1 MNISFQQPKLYSVFL
16 AVMFLAAPMV
26 AASQNPTTLSPQP
39 EGASR
44 QLIHEAAQ
52 AVDEAWEEFHRAA
65 IGGTLASPSIQTKIE
80 GQLHEARGLL
90 MEARKAER
98 KGDHRSVKKMTEKLL
113 DLSHDIVMAS
123 REKKR

>member
-1 MNISFQQPKLYSVFL
+1 MKILFQHQTISCLVLVVICLTASHGAFGQNQPPSDH
-16 AVMFLAAPMV
+16 
-26 AASQNPTTLSPQP
+26 TT
-39 EGASR
+39 EGTSR
-44 QLIHEAAQ
+44 QLIHDAAQ

-65 IGGTLASPSIQTKIE
+65 IGGTLASPSVQTTIE

-98 KGDHRSVKKMTEKLL
+98 RGDHRSVKIITDKLFE
-113 DLSHDIVMAS
+113 LSHEIVMAS

>member
-1 MNISFQQPKLYSVFL
+1 MVLLCSPYAAVGQNHPSVD
-16 AVMFLAAPMV
+16 AM
-26 AASQNPTTLSPQP
+26 T
-39 EGASR
+39 EGTSR
-44 QLIHEAAQ
+44 HSIHDAAQ

-65 IGGTLASPSIQTKIE
+65 IGGTLASPTIQTQIE

-98 KGDHRSVKKMTEKLL
+98 RGDDRSVKTLTSKLFNI
-113 DLSHDIVMAS
+113 SQEIVLAS